1 MARMVPL
8 LSAVVD
14 GPKSGNWV
22 HSKGLWLCCLG
33 GWRCRHTTFANH
45 AKLQLNIIGSPEIR

>member
-45 AKLQLNIIGSPEIR
+45 AKLQL